1 MVWVTFFCM
10 EVLSFAVKKVR
21 MKLKGG
27 VMDKPLTILDHM
39 IARSGLS
46 KTVKTMNLRAVDR
59 YQKELEQCKSGTNDC
74 AQRTFTRGARDFSL
88 TGTGNSGFSE
98 LGGSTT
104 SWRCNLVG
112 EKGKQECVPPQTWW
126 DQMQN
131 DLNVRILA
139 LRDDASNLFAQ
150 RVETADKTEGQKTM
164 VDRLKSVFGSLPIV
178 MGVVFAV
185 SVMYGTMCYYTVVWH
200 MAKIKGRCSGDK
212 SGTCARDLMEMAYV
226 VDDMSDP
233 NAASGMQALWDPIA
247 QGTMGWVA
255 ADVLMSSLFL

>member
-1 MVWVTFFCM
+1 
-10 EVLSFAVKKVR
+10 
-21 MKLKGG
+21 
-27 VMDKPLTILDHM
+27 
-39 IARSGLS
+39 
-46 KTVKTMNLRAVDR
+46 
-59 YQKELEQCKSGTNDC
+59 
-74 AQRTFTRGARDFSL
+74 
-88 TGTGNSGFSE
+88 
-98 LGGSTT
+98 
-104 SWRCNLVG
+104 
-112 EKGKQECVPPQTWW
+112 
-126 DQMQN
+126 MQN